1 MKKWVLAGWI
11 ALLLLIPGWALAQM
25 ELVTENDA
33 FNLLLDQDTMNFC
46 VESKESGRRM
56 YAFPEAWEE
65 DAFAKGNNKKLIGSL
80 VAIQMYNDKNV
91 SRTVNSRAGC
101 MEDGTFA
108 YAMQE
113 DGFDV
118 QLNFAEQM
126 VEIRLEIRLTDE
138 GFEARV
144 PLDGIRQTGED
155 MLGSIT
161 ILPFLNAGRMSD
173 DGYIFLPD
181 GCGTLID
188 YGTSFGLTSRVTRTI
203 YGRDLSIMYATLPMP
218 EATASLPV
226 YGLKTNDVAFLAVI
240 EEGEYTSQIEAA
252 VAEDNAEYYRVSPTL
267 VYREL
272 HNIVLFENTTE
283 ERTVT
288 SLSLNPVAE
297 GLALEVFFLEGEDA
311 TYSGMARAYREY
323 LLREG
328 GLHQADTTPYV
339 DIRLFGAAEQST
351 LTLGVPHTVLHSFTT
366 FEQAQVIAQEALDA
380 GVGNMNLLLYG
391 FHSGGRNAHW
401 TGTLSPEKQLGGADG
416 LNGLLEYAQG
426 APVDVT
432 VVAEMVR
439 VYRNGAGFRGAN
451 DAAHSISD
459 GIAYQY
465 TPNLINQKR
474 DYTKEP
480 YMLLAPEL
488 LPEKWDD
495 YEASAL
501 EQGVGSVMV
510 ENWGTNVYSQYA
522 LDRFMTRDQAGTL
535 WESAL
540 DDSRVE
546 IVADGG
552 NAYALRVADRLV
564 NISETDSDLD
574 MTTREIPF
582 YQMVVHGFLP
592 YSGTP
597 GNHVANSRDM
607 FLKLMEYGAYP
618 CYEWFYAP
626 SRDTQYTCLDD
637 VFSGHYS
644 AWLDQAAQE
653 YAACLALYN
662 ATEGSP
668 IVEHERL
675 MPEVFR
681 VTYENGVRCYVNY
694 GEEAA
699 RVDGVVVPGLDYVL
713 EGV

>member
-1 MKKWVLAGWI
+1 
-11 ALLLLIPGWALAQM
+11 
-25 ELVTENDA
+25 
-33 FNLLLDQDTMNFC
+33 
-46 VESKESGRRM
+46 
-56 YAFPEAWEE
+56 
-65 DAFAKGNNKKLIGSL
+65 
-80 VAIQMYNDKNV
+80 
-91 SRTVNSRAGC
+91 
-101 MEDGTFA
+101 
-108 YAMQE
+108 
-113 DGFDV
+113 
-118 QLNFAEQM
+118 
-126 VEIRLEIRLTDE
+126 
-138 GFEARV
+138 
-144 PLDGIRQTGED
+144 
-155 MLGSIT
+155 
-161 ILPFLNAGRMSD
+161 
-173 DGYIFLPD
+173 
-181 GCGTLID
+181 
-188 YGTSFGLTSRVTRTI
+188 
-203 YGRDLSIMYATLPMP
+203 
-218 EATASLPV
+218 
-226 YGLKTNDVAFLAVI
+226 
-240 EEGEYTSQIEAA
+240 
-252 VAEDNAEYYRVSPTL
+252 
-267 VYREL
+267 
-272 HNIVLFENTTE
+272 
-283 ERTVT
+283 
-288 SLSLNPVAE
+288 
-297 GLALEVFFLEGEDA
+297 
-311 TYSGMARAYREY
+311 
-323 LLREG
+323 
-328 GLHQADTTPYV
+328 
-339 DIRLFGAAEQST
+339 
-351 LTLGVPHTVLHSFTT
+351 
-366 FEQAQVIAQEALDA
+366 
-380 GVGNMNLLLYG
+380 
-391 FHSGGRNAHW
+391 
-401 TGTLSPEKQLGGADG
+401 
-416 LNGLLEYAQG
+416 
-426 APVDVT
+426 
-432 VVAEMVR
+432 
-439 VYRNGAGFRGAN
+439 
-451 DAAHSISD
+451 
-459 GIAYQY
+459 
-465 TPNLINQKR
+465 
-474 DYTKEP
+474 
-480 YMLLAPEL
+480 MLLAPEL

-699 RVDGVVVPGLDYVL
+699 RVDGVAVPGLDYVL